1 MFILRSSIYGK
12 FCQAVFGQH
21 IEYDLAETKSSE
33 KEKAKRLERT
43 KILYKIVF
51 KLEPDNSVWGK
62 KEVSVMIIFRQINID
77 IVCVYRNF

>member
-1 MFILRSSIYGK
+1 MLRSSIYGK

-33 KEKAKRLERT
+33 IEKAKRLERT

-51 KLEPDNSVWGK
+51 KSEPEDNVWEK
-62 KEVSVMIIFRQINID
+62 KEDSAMK
-77 IVCVYRNF
+77 IVEFYSIKK